1 MNTMERRRECQSAG
15 RAFGGKGMM
24 GIIWVAMLASGA
36 IWSAVVHGPQG
47 VAATAISSAKEAV
60 QLCLALAGS
69 IGLWSGMAQIAQQS
83 GLTNALASAIRPL
96 IGPLFPELG
105 PKSKSLPLIAAS
117 MAANLLGLGMA
128 ATPLGLAA
136 MQQLASESPTPAE
149 PTDAMCTFIIIT
161 ASSLTLVPTTII
173 SLRAEMGS
181 TDPAAVIGATIVAT
195 ACSTAAAVIFDF
207 AFRKRG
213 LGRR

>member
-1 MNTMERRRECQSAG
+1 
-15 RAFGGKGMM
+15 M
-24 GIIWVAMLASGA
+24 GIIWVAMLAAGT
-36 IWSAVVHGPQG
+36 IWSAVARGPQN
-47 VAATAISSAKEAV
+47 VTTMAISSAKEAV

-69 IGLWSGMAQIAQQS
+69 IGLWSGIAQIAQQS

-96 IGPLFPELG
+96 VSPLFPELG
-105 PKSKSLPLIAAS
+105 PRSRSLPLIAAS

-136 MQQLASESPTPAE
+136 MQQLASESRTQAE
-149 PTDAMCTFIIIT
+149 PTDAMCTFIIVT

-181 TDPAAVIGATIVAT
+181 TDPAAVVGATIAAT
-195 ACSTAAAVIFDF
+195 ACSTLAAVILDLTL
-207 AFRKRG
+207 RKRG
-213 LGRR
+213 LRRR

>member
-1 MNTMERRRECQSAG
+1 
-15 RAFGGKGMM
+15 MM
-24 GIIWVAMLASGA
+24 SIVWVAMLAIGTVWA
-36 IWSAVVHGPQG
+36 TVVRGPAS
-47 VAATAISSAKEAV
+47 VAPMAISSAKEAV

-83 GLTNALASAIRPL
+83 GLTALLASAIRPI

-105 PKSKSLPLIAAS
+105 PRSKSMPLIAAS
-117 MAANLLGLGMA
+117 MAANLFGLGAA

-136 MQQLASESPTPAE
+136 MQQLAAESRSGAE

-173 SLRAEMGS
+173 SLRAETGS
-181 TDPAAVIGATIVAT
+181 ANPAAVIGATILAT
-195 ACSTAAAVIFDF
+195 SCSTAAAVAVDF
-207 AFRKRG
+207 ILRKRG
-213 LGRR
+213 RRN

>member
-1 MNTMERRRECQSAG
+1 
-15 RAFGGKGMM
+15 MM
-24 GIIWVAMLASGA
+24 GIIWVAMLATGT
-36 IWSAVVHGPQG
+36 IWSAVAHGPAG

-69 IGLWSGMAQIAQQS
+69 IGLWSGIAQIAQQS

-96 IGPLFPELG
+96 VSPLFPELG
-105 PKSKSLPLIAAS
+105 PRSRSLPLIAAS
-117 MAANLLGLGMA
+117 MASNLLGLGMA

-136 MQQLASESPTPAE
+136 MQQLASESRTSAE

-181 TDPAAVIGATIVAT
+181 TDPAAVIGATTIAT
-195 ACSTAAAVIFDF
+195 ACSTAVAVILDF
-207 AFRKRG
+207 TLRKRG

>member
-1 MNTMERRRECQSAG
+1 MS
-15 RAFGGKGMM
+15 
-24 GIIWVAMLASGA
+24 IVWVAMLATGA
-36 IWSAVVHGPQG
+36 IWSAVVRGPQSI
-47 VAATAISSAKEAV
+47 ATMAISSAKEAV

-69 IGLWSGMAQIAQQS
+69 VGLWSGIAQIAQQS
-83 GLTNALASAIRPL
+83 GLTSALASAIRPL
-96 IGPLFPELG
+96 VGLLFPELG

-136 MQQLASESPTPAE
+136 MQQLASESRTQAE

-181 TDPAAVIGATIVAT
+181 TDPAAVIGATVVAT
-195 ACSTAAAVIFDF
+195 ACSTAAAVILDF

>member
-1 MNTMERRRECQSAG
+1 
-15 RAFGGKGMM
+15 MM
-24 GIIWVAMLASGA
+24 GIIWVAMLATGA
-36 IWSAVVHGPQG
+36 IWSAIAHGPQA
-47 VAATAISSAKEAV
+47 VTTTAISSAKEAV

-69 IGLWSGMAQIAQQS
+69 MGLWSGMAQIAQQS
-83 GLTNALASAIRPL
+83 GLTDALASAIRPF
-96 IGPLFPELG
+96 IGPLFPELA

-136 MQQLASESPTPAE
+136 MQQLASESRTPAE
-149 PTDAMCTFIIIT
+149 FTDAMCTFIVIT

-195 ACSTAAAVIFDF
+195 VCSTAAAVIFDL

-213 LGRR
+213 RGRR

>member
-1 MNTMERRRECQSAG
+1 M
-15 RAFGGKGMM
+15 
-24 GIIWVAMLASGA
+24 
-36 IWSAVVHGPQG
+36 
-47 VAATAISSAKEAV
+47 

-136 MQQLASESPTPAE
+136 MQQLASESRTPAE

-181 TDPAAVIGATIVAT
+181 TDPAAVIGATIAAT
-195 ACSTAAAVIFDF
+195 ACSTLAAVILDLTL
-207 AFRKRG
+207 RKRG
-213 LGRR
+213 LSRR

>member
-1 MNTMERRRECQSAG
+1 
-15 RAFGGKGMM
+15 MM
-24 GIIWVAMLASGA
+24 GIIWVAMLATGT
-36 IWSAVVHGPQG
+36 IWSAVVRGPAC
-47 VAATAISSAKEAV
+47 VATTAISSAKEAV

-69 IGLWSGMAQIAQQS
+69 IGLWSGISQIAQQS
-83 GLTNALASAIRPL
+83 GLTDALASAIRPL

-105 PKSKSLPLIAAS
+105 PKSRSLPLIAAS

-136 MQQLASESPTPAE
+136 MQQLASESRTPAE

-181 TDPAAVIGATIVAT
+181 TDPTAVIGATIVAT
-195 ACSTAAAVIFDF
+195 ACSTIAAVILDF
-207 AFRKRG
+207 ILRKRG
-213 LGRR
+213 PRRQ

>member
-1 MNTMERRRECQSAG
+1 
-15 RAFGGKGMM
+15 MM
-24 GIIWVAMLASGA
+24 GIIWVAMLATGT
-36 IWSAVVHGPQG
+36 IWSAAVHGP
-47 VAATAISSAKEAV
+47 ASIATTAISSAKEAV

-69 IGLWSGMAQIAQQS
+69 IGLWSGIAQIAQQS
-83 GLTNALASAIRPL
+83 GLTSALASAIRPL

-136 MQQLASESPTPAE
+136 MQQLASESRTQAE

-195 ACSTAAAVIFDF
+195 ACSTAAAMIFDF

>member
-1 MNTMERRRECQSAG
+1 
-15 RAFGGKGMM
+15 MM
-24 GIIWVAMLASGA
+24 SIVWVAMLATGA
-36 IWSAVVHGPQG
+36 IWSAVVRGPQSI
-47 VAATAISSAKEAV
+47 ATMAISSAKEAV

-69 IGLWSGMAQIAQQS
+69 VGLWSGIAQIAQQS
-83 GLTNALASAIRPL
+83 GLTSALASAIRPL
-96 IGPLFPELG
+96 VGPLFPELG

-136 MQQLASESPTPAE
+136 MQQLASESRTQAE

-181 TDPAAVIGATIVAT
+181 TDPAAVIGATVVAT
-195 ACSTAAAVIFDF
+195 ACSTAAAVILDF

-213 LGRR
+213 VGRR

>member
-1 MNTMERRRECQSAG
+1 
-15 RAFGGKGMM
+15 MM
-24 GIIWVAMLASGA
+24 GIIWVAMLATGT
-36 IWSAVVHGPQG
+36 IWSAVVHGPAG
-47 VAATAISSAKEAV
+47 VVGTAVSSAKEAV

-69 IGLWSGMAQIAQQS
+69 IGLWSGIAQIAQQS
-83 GLTNALASAIRPL
+83 GLTDALASAIRPL
-96 IGPLFPELG
+96 VGPLFPELG
-105 PKSKSLPLIAAS
+105 PKSRSLPLIAAS

-136 MQQLASESPTPAE
+136 MQQLASESRTPAE

-181 TDPAAVIGATIVAT
+181 TDPAAVIGATVVAT
-195 ACSTAAAVIFDF
+195 ACSTAAAVILDF

>member
-1 MNTMERRRECQSAG
+1 
-15 RAFGGKGMM
+15 M
-24 GIIWVAMLASGA
+24 GIIWVAMLAAGT
-36 IWSAVVHGPQG
+36 IWSAVARGPQN
-47 VAATAISSAKEAV
+47 VTTMAISSAKEAV

-69 IGLWSGMAQIAQQS
+69 IGLWSGIAQIAQQS
-83 GLTNALASAIRPL
+83 GLTDALASAIRPL
-96 IGPLFPELG
+96 VGPLFPELR
-105 PKSKSLPLIAAS
+105 PTSRSLPLIAAS

-136 MQQLASESPTPAE
+136 MQQLASESRTQAE
-149 PTDAMCTFIIIT
+149 PTDAMCTFVIIT

-195 ACSTAAAVIFDF
+195 SCSTAAAVILDF

-213 LGRR
+213 LRRR